1 MQKTSLEY
9 NMSGNIV
16 PLDSLSHG
24 RPFFRKRTNKRE
36 IAIAQLLRRHPHP
49 NIVTFYTISPKHLFV
64 DMEMLDTTAKIPK
77 RKLMDTL
84 STIKQH
90 LQALGIVYI
99 DWKTDQVGLA
109 ADGTVKLFD
118 FDMSALIDTKTR
130 AWIYPPSPRA
140 WSYRQA
146 AARNLKDPLEIDN
159 YAFTLIYPP
168 KGFVE
173 K

>member
-1 MQKTSLEY
+1 
-9 NMSGNIV
+9 
-16 PLDSLSHG
+16 
-24 RPFFRKRTNKRE
+24 
-36 IAIAQLLRRHPHP
+36 
-49 NIVTFYTISPKHLFV
+49 
-64 DMEMLDTTAKIPK
+64 MEMLDTTAKIPK

-84 STIKQH
+84 STVKQH
-90 LQALGIVYI
+90 MQSLGIIYI

-109 ADGTVKLFD
+109 ADGTIKLFD

-130 AWIYPPSPRA
+130 AWIYPPSPLA

-146 AARNLKDPLEIDN
+146 AARNLKDPLEIDD